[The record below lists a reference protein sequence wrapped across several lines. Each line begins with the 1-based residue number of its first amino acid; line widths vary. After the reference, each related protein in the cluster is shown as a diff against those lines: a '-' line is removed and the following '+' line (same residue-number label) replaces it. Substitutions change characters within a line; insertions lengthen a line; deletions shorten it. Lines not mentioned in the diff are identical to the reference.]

1 MNKFEA
7 NNLIKKSDFCIK
19 RHNLDGTTDR
29 EISVNGKTI
38 AVINQVGRT
47 FGKVFYVHIQG
58 RNHQIA
64 GNLNQAFAMCL
75 DVFIEA
81 MAAKEKT
88 QVDDIAIARDSIR
101 AVVEAS
107 VPVGEKLVIEEIHR
121 FGNSDDGRTHKIFI
135 NIICPV
141 SDIDRFKYAAQR
153 FTNMNE
159 NSHVIVKSGNSVFS
173 TIDAKMPGA
182 TYLGHQS
189 DLRNARWEISSL
201 AMAHDRGAVILKPGD
216 LVVTNDGDFAL
227 VELVRKEDG
236 AYKLD
241 NGYTEYWVYAD
252 GKEIDESNYGID
264 WKESKKNW

>member
-29 EISVNGKTI
+29 EIAVNGKTI
-38 AVINQVGRT
+38 AVINEVSRT
-47 FGKVFYVHIQG
+47 FGKVLYVHIQG

-81 MAAKEKT
+81 MAVNEKSP
-88 QVDDIAIARDSIR
+88 VDDVADADKHIR
-101 AVVEAS
+101 AVVES
-107 VPVGEKLVIEEIHR
+107 SMPVGEKVVTEEIHR
-121 FGNSDDGRTHKIFI
+121 FGNANDGRTHKIFI
-135 NIICPV
+135 SIVCPG
-141 SDIDRFKYAAQR
+141 SEIGRFKYAAQR
-153 FTNMNE
+153 FTSMNE
-159 NSHVIVKSGNSVFS
+159 NSHIVVKAGNSVFS
-173 TIDAKMPGA
+173 TIDAKMPGE

-189 DLRNARWEISSL
+189 DLRKAKWEISSL
-201 AMAHDRGAVILKPGD
+201 AMAHDMGAVILNSGD
-216 LVVTNDGDFAL
+216 LVVTKDGDFAI

-236 AYKLD
+236 AYKID

-252 GKEIDESNYGID
+252 GKEVDESNYGID
-264 WKESKKNW
+264 WKETKKNW